1 MKTQQVAVIAVLA
14 GLLLFSTPI
23 LAHHG
28 YAAYDMTANRSMKG
42 TITNFTMANPHSQIS
57 FDVKDAS
64 GNVEHWTV
72 EPGAPVRGMKAG
84 GFDFDSL
91 KPGDMV
97 TINFHPGKGT
107 VHVGVLSSVEFPDGR
122 VLPHRQGPGI
132 EAPNN

>member
-1 MKTQQVAVIAVLA
+1 MLA

-64 GNVEHWTV
+64 GNVEHRTV
-72 EPGAPVRGMKAG
+72 ETGARCVWDEGAEASTS
-84 GFDFDSL
+84 DSFPSQGTWL
-91 KPGDMV
+91 A
-97 TINFHPGKGT
+97 IN
-107 VHVGVLSSVEFPDGR
+107 SSSGEGA
-122 VLPHRQGPGI
+122 QCMWGC
-132 EAPNN
+132 